1 MESPLKRL
9 SLPRSALVAALAVV
23 ILAAAAWIALSE
35 RGPSSRGPDPAV
47 EKTATEVAGWLGGAL
62 TAELGQ
68 LRSAAERE
76 GTAAL
81 PPVATGATPGPA
93 ESRLAAAHA
102 DILRVRLLAR
112 GHSQPDYQTQPPLTY
127 ASLSLL
133 QRSEAE
139 GKAPPIEGQ
148 LLGSDQQQLVYLVR
162 LAGPDGS
169 LAGHALFSLK
179 PALVQR
185 LLDAVPWPGGS
196 AEVLQP
202 VDRAAPVVVARRGT
216 PSAAVPLVRDI
227 PGTAWRVAYRPAG
240 APTGTEAEEAAAEWW
255 PWMATAVVVLLV
267 AGGAAWALR
276 RRRPGAEAVPETPE
290 APVVVKGV
298 ERSEPVSDFQPEGPP
313 PLPTVEEISSIEP
326 AAQPAAEA
334 PAAPPAASGPRKD
347 LPDAS
352 IFLAYDIRGVVGE
365 TLDAQAARA
374 IGRAIG
380 SEAYDRG
387 QQALVV
393 ARDGRPSS
401 LELSRALIEGLVE
414 TGRDVIDVG
423 QVPTPVLYFA
433 AEYLDTH
440 SGVMVT
446 GSHNPPA
453 YNGFK
458 VLLGDETLAGP
469 AVAALRRRL
478 ETGDVVS
485 GAGSEQTLEMDAE
498 YIRRVTEDIPA
509 ALGGAYRV
517 AVDGANGVAGELAAR
532 LYRALGHDVI
542 EVRCGVDGTFPDG
555 APDPTQ
561 PENLAELIRVV
572 RESEADIGLAF
583 DGDGDRLVVV
593 DGQGTII
600 WPDRL
605 LMLFAFD
612 VLSRNPGATVVYDV
626 KSSARL
632 GKVITKLGGKP
643 LLWKSG
649 HSLIKAKMRETG
661 ALLGGEL
668 SGHVCIRDRWYGFDD
683 ALYAGARL
691 LEILRGRG
699 VAPAAVFAKLPT
711 GVVTPELR
719 VPMSPQTA
727 LELVASLPT
736 DAFEGARVATLDG
749 LRADWPDGWGLVRAS
764 NTTPALVLRFEGD
777 DESALRRVQD
787 RFAAALRAV
796 DPDLPLPF

>member
-9 SLPRSALVAALAVV
+9 SLPRSALVAALAAVV
-23 ILAAAAWIALSE
+23 LAVAAWLTVDRQGA
-35 RGPSSRGPDPAV
+35 GPRAPEAAV
-47 EKTATEVAGWLGGAL
+47 EKTATEIAAWVGGAL
-62 TAELGQ
+62 SAELSP
-68 LRSAAERE
+68 LRAAAERE
-76 GTAAL
+76 GAVALVAGPEAVQAA
-81 PPVATGATPGPA
+81 
-93 ESRLAAAHA
+93 EQRLAVVHSDVLRAR
-102 DILRVRLLAR
+102 ILPR
-112 GHSQPDYQTQPPLTY
+112 GHSQADYHSLPPLTY

-133 QRSEAE
+133 QRSESQ
-139 GKAPPIEGQ
+139 GQAPPIEGQ
-148 LLGSDQQQLVYLVR
+148 LLGSEQQQLALLVR
-162 LAGPDGS
+162 LTAADGA
-169 LAGHALFSLK
+169 LAGHALFSLA

-202 VDRAAPVVVARRGT
+202 VDRAPAVVVARRGT
-216 PSAAVPLVRDI
+216 PSAAPTLVRDI
-227 PGTAWRVAYRPAG
+227 PGTGWRVAYRPPGAAVPAEAVETPWAAWPWALAALLLLSAG
-240 APTGTEAEEAAAEWW
+240 A
-255 PWMATAVVVLLV
+255 
-267 AGGAAWALR
+267 GAAWTWR
-276 RRRPGAEAVPETPE
+276 RRAQALAGPEEPE
-290 APVVVKGV
+290 RPVVVRV
-298 ERSEPVSDFQPEGPP
+298 TERLEPASDYQPEGPP

-326 AAQPAAEA
+326 PL
-334 PAAPPAASGPRKD
+334 PPAAATPAPEPAPRKA
-347 LPDAS
+347 LPDPS
-352 IFLAYDIRGVVGE
+352 IFLAYDIRGVVGA
-365 TLDAQAARA
+365 TLDATAARA

-401 LELSRALIEGLVE
+401 FELSRSLIDGLVE
-414 TGRDVIDVG
+414 SGRDVIDVG

-446 GSHNPPA
+446 GSHNPA
-453 YNGFK
+453 EYNGFK

-469 AVAALRRRL
+469 AVTALRRRL
-478 ETGDVVS
+478 ESGDIVS
-485 GAGSEQTLEMDAE
+485 GAGSVQSLEMDAE

-517 AVDGANGVAGELAAR
+517 AVDGANGVAGELASR

-542 EVRCGVDGTFPDG
+542 EVRCEVDGTFPHG

-572 RESEADIGLAF
+572 GESQADIGLAF

-593 DGQGTII
+593 DGQGTVI

-612 VLSRNPGATVVYDV
+612 VLSRNPGATVIYDV

-632 GKVITKLGGKP
+632 GKVISKLGGKP

-719 VPMSPQTA
+719 VPMSPQA
-727 LELVASLPT
+727 AVELVTSLPT
-736 DAFEGARVATLDG
+736 DAFEGARVSTLDG
-749 LRADWPDGWGLVRAS
+749 LRADWPDGWGLARAS

-777 DESALRRVQD
+777 DASALRRVQE
-787 RFAAALRAV
+787 RFGAALRAV
-796 DPDLPLPF
+796 APDLPLPF

>member
-1 MESPLKRL
+1 MESLLRRL
-9 SLPRSALVAALAVV
+9 SLPRSALLAALAVV
-23 ILAAAAWIALSE
+23 VLAAAVWLALGGQ
-35 RGPSSRGPDPAV
+35 GPGSRGPDPAV

-76 GTAAL
+76 GAAAL
-81 PPVATGATPGPA
+81 PTTANATAVSAA
-93 ESRLAAAHA
+93 EQRLAGAHG
-102 DILRVRLLAR
+102 DVLRARLLAR
-112 GHSQPDYQTQPPLTY
+112 GHSQADYQSQPPLTY

-148 LLGSDQQQLVYLVR
+148 LIGSDQQQLVYLVR
-162 LAGPDGS
+162 VAGPDGS
-169 LAGHALFSLK
+169 LAGHALFSLR
-179 PALVQR
+179 PALIQR

-202 VDRAAPVVVARRGT
+202 VDRAAPVVVARRGSPT
-216 PSAAVPLVRDI
+216 AASPLVRDI
-227 PGTAWRVAYRPAG
+227 PGTAWRVAYRPVG
-240 APTGTEAEEAAAEWW
+240 APVAPGVEDAATGWW
-255 PWMATAVVVLLV
+255 PWVAALVAVLLMGG
-267 AGGAAWALR
+267 AGAAWELR
-276 RRRPGAEAVPETPE
+276 RRQQRAVAIPE
-290 APVVVKGV
+290 APEVPRTFKIG
-298 ERSEPVSDFQPEGPP
+298 ERPEPASDFQPEGPP

-326 AAQPAAEA
+326 SVPTAAAATPATE
-334 PAAPPAASGPRKD
+334 PAPRKD

-352 IFLAYDIRGVVGE
+352 IFLAYDIRGVIGK

-393 ARDGRPSS
+393 ARDGRLSS

-446 GSHNPPA
+446 GSHNPST

-458 VLLGDETLAGP
+458 VLLGDEALAGP

-485 GAGSEQTLEMDAE
+485 GAGSEQSLEMDAE

-509 ALGGAYRV
+509 ALGGAYRI

-542 EVRCGVDGTFPDG
+542 EVRCEVDGTFPNG

-561 PENLAELIRVV
+561 PENLAELIQAV
-572 RESEADIGLAF
+572 REGQADLGLAF

-593 DGQGTII
+593 DSQGTII

-643 LLWKSG
+643 VLWKSG

-668 SGHVCIRDRWYGFDD
+668 SGHFCIRERWYGFDD

-699 VAPAAVFAKLPT
+699 VSPAAVFAKLPT

-719 VPMSPQTA
+719 VPMSPQA
-727 LELVASLPT
+727 AVELVASLST
-736 DAFEGARVATLDG
+736 DAFEGSRVSTLDG
-749 LRADWPDGWGLVRAS
+749 LRADWPDGWGLARAS
-764 NTTPALVLRFEGD
+764 NTMPALVLRFEGD
-777 DESALRRVQD
+777 DEAALRRVQD

-796 DPDLPLPF
+796 EPDLPLPF